1 MVNEAGPMALRTA
14 DGEWRTA
21 HEFVRET
28 LRQAILRG
36 DLTGGSRLIQADLAT
51 QLRVSTTPVREA
63 LRDLATEGLITL
75 DRHRGGVVR
84 ELNWDDMEEIR
95 QIRQQLEPLAIS
107 MAVAGVTAD
116 QLTEAE
122 ALCDRMAD
130 IDDLASW
137 VALNLRFHSLFHEAT
152 GAKRLAGILTGLE
165 EAASVYVAQAQR
177 SHPEIRRRANAAHR
191 ALIEACRD
199 RDVDKAIAAM
209 EGHVGMPIEMTD
221 PGERRAP
228 ESGVRDP
235 KRAAGLRA
243 T

>member
-1 MVNEAGPMALRTA
+1 MALRTA

-28 LRQAILRG
+28 LRQGILRG

-107 MAVAGVTAD
+107 LAVAGITDA
-116 QLTEAE
+116 QLAEAE
-122 ALCDRMAD
+122 SVCDLMD
-130 IDDLASW
+130 GVDDLAGW
-137 VALNLRFHSLFHEAT
+137 VGLNLRFHTLFHEAT
-152 GAKRLAGILTGLE
+152 GAKRLAAILTGLE

-199 RDVDKAIAAM
+199 RDVDRAIAAM
-209 EGHVGMPIEMTD
+209 DGHVGMPIEMTD
-221 PGERRAP
+221 PGERRPA
-228 ESGVRDP
+228 ESSGSDP
-235 KRAAGLRA
+235 TGAGLLPD
-243 T
+243 

>member
-1 MVNEAGPMALRTA
+1 MALRTA

-28 LRQAILRG
+28 LRQGILRG

-95 QIRQQLEPLAIS
+95 QIRLQLEPLAIS
-107 MAVAGVTAD
+107 MAVAGITD
-116 QLTEAE
+116 GQLAEAE
-122 ALCDRMAD
+122 SVCDLMD
-130 IDDLASW
+130 GVDDLAGW
-137 VALNLRFHSLFHEAT
+137 VGLNLRFHSLFHEAT
-152 GAKRLAGILTGLE
+152 GAKRLAAILTGLE

-191 ALIEACRD
+191 ALIEACRS
-199 RDVDKAIAAM
+199 RDVKKAIAAM
-209 EGHVGMPIEMTD
+209 DGHVGMPIEMTD
-221 PGERRAP
+221 PGERRLADR
-228 ESGVRDP
+228 GVRDSTVAELP
-235 KRAAGLRA
+235 SD
-243 T
+243 

>member
-1 MVNEAGPMALRTA
+1 MALRTA

-28 LRQAILRG
+28 LRQGILRG

-95 QIRQQLEPLAIS
+95 QIRLQLEPLAIS
-107 MAVAGVTAD
+107 MAVAGITD
-116 QLTEAE
+116 GQLAEAE
-122 ALCDRMAD
+122 SVCDLMD
-130 IDDLASW
+130 GVDDLAGW
-137 VALNLRFHSLFHEAT
+137 VGLNLRFHSLFHEAT
-152 GAKRLAGILTGLE
+152 GAKRLAAILTGLE

-191 ALIEACRD
+191 ALIEACRS
-199 RDVDKAIAAM
+199 RDVKKAIAAM
-209 EGHVGMPIEMTD
+209 DGHVGMPIEMTD
-221 PGERRAP
+221 PGERRLADR
-228 ESGVRDP
+228 GVRD
-235 KRAAGLRA
+235 A
-243 T
+243 TVAELPSD

>member
-1 MVNEAGPMALRTA
+1 MALRTA

-95 QIRQQLEPLAIS
+95 QIRQQLEPLAVS
-107 MAVAGVTAD
+107 MAVVGISEE
-116 QLTEAE
+116 QLTEAA
-122 ALCDRMAD
+122 ALCDRMAKV
-130 IDDLASW
+130 DDLAGW

-152 GAKRLAGILTGLE
+152 GAARLAAILTGLE

-191 ALIEACRD
+191 ALIDACRA
-199 RDVDKAIAAM
+199 RDIEKAMAAM

-221 PGERRAP
+221 PGERRT
-228 ESGVRDP
+228 VD
-235 KRAAGLRA
+235 AGSRGSITPRLGA
-243 T
+243 E

>member
-1 MVNEAGPMALRTA
+1 MALRTT

-36 DLTGGSRLIQADLAT
+36 DLTGGSRLIQADLAS

-84 ELNWDDMEEIR
+84 ELNWDDMAEIR
-95 QIRQQLEPLAIS
+95 KIRQQLEPLAVS
-107 MAVAGVTAD
+107 MAVAGITD
-116 QLTEAE
+116 GQLTEAE
-122 ALCDRMAD
+122 GLCDRMVD
-130 IDDLASW
+130 VDDLASW

-152 GAKRLAGILTGLE
+152 GAKRLAAILTGLE

-191 ALIEACRD
+191 ALIQACRQ
-199 RDVDKAIAAM
+199 RDAEKAIAAM

-221 PGERRAP
+221 PGERRPAETGDRDTIAAP
-228 ESGVRDP
+228 GP
-235 KRAAGLRA
+235 RAE
-243 T
+243 